1 MFDKQLFQRDPR
13 SYALDLVEQGLVPTQ
28 FLLSAALAYMSH
40 DEVRDMLDANEL
52 SPRFDEDAD
61 DDEGLTDDQAVF
73 FAHKQP
79 INIGK
84 LIIAE
89 GTVKAH
95 RDNST
100 QLNRVKV
107 R

>member
-1 MFDKQLFQRDPR
+1 MFDKELFQRDPR
-13 SYALDLVEQGLVPTQ
+13 SYAIELVEQGLSAQ
-28 FLLSAALAYMSH
+28 ILLEACLGYMSY
-40 DEVRDMLDANEL
+40 DEVRDMLDKNEL
-52 SPRFDEDAD
+52 SPRFDEDD
-61 DDEGLTDDQAVF
+61 DDTDGLTDDQAVF